1 MIRYTLYRVLWM
13 IPTLLAMSLILFV
26 LMHLT
31 PGSPLQPLGNAN
43 PLPPDAQKNLAHAF
57 GLDKPAW
64 QQYLIFL
71 WKALHLD
78 FGISFFQK
86 TRTVREIIRTGLPV
100 SLELGAWA
108 LGIAIFG
115 GLALG
120 IVAAVNQNGP
130 FDYLT
135 TFLAMLGIALPN
147 FLLAIFLILFFVLN
161 LHWIPSVRFG
171 NDPRD
176 WILPIISLGLGP
188 LGLIARYTR
197 SSIIDVIR
205 SDYVRTA
212 RSKGLSE
219 RRVILVHV
227 LKNGLIPPLTI
238 IGPIIA
244 GILTGSPFVEYLFS
258 VPGVGQFFLNSIIA
272 RDYPMIMAIFLLFGV
287 FLIVMNLL
295 VDLAYGFVDP
305 RIQYS

>member
-1 MIRYTLYRVLWM
+1 MLRYTLYRVLWM
-13 IPTLLAMSLILFV
+13 IPTLLGMSLILFT

-71 WKALHLD
+71 WKAMHLD

-86 TRTVREIIRTGLPV
+86 TRTVREIVQTGLPV
-100 SLELGAWA
+100 SIELGAWA

-115 GLALG
+115 GLTLG
-120 IVAAVNQNGP
+120 VVAAVNQNGP

-135 TFLAMLGIALPN
+135 TFLAMLGVALPN
-147 FLLAIFLILFFVLN
+147 FLLAIFLILLFVLN

-176 WILPIISLGLGP
+176 WILPVISLGLGP
-188 LGLIARYTR
+188 LGIIARYTR

-219 RRVILVHV
+219 RRVILIHV

-258 VPGVGQFFLNSIIA
+258 VPGIGQYFLNSIIA
-272 RDYPMIMAIFLLFGV
+272 RDYPMIMAVFLLFGV
-287 FLIVMNLL
+287 FLVVMNLV
-295 VDLAYGFVDP
+295 VDLCYGFVDP

>member
-13 IPTLLAMSLILFV
+13 VPTLIGMSLILFT

-43 PLPPDAQKNLAHAF
+43 PLSPQAQQNLAHTF

-64 QQYLIFL
+64 QQYLVFL
-71 WKALHLD
+71 WRALHLD
-78 FGISFFQK
+78 FGVSFFQQ
-86 TRTVREIIRTGLPV
+86 TRTVTEIVRRQLPV
-100 SLELGAWA
+100 SVELGAWA
-108 LGIAIFG
+108 LGLAIFG
-115 GLALG
+115 GLGLG
-120 IVAAVNQNGP
+120 IIAAVNQNGP

-135 TFLAMLGIALPN
+135 TFLAMLGVALPN
-147 FLLAIFLILFFVLN
+147 FLLAIFLILIFVLN
-161 LHWIPSVRFG
+161 LHWLPSVRFG

-188 LGLIARYTR
+188 LGIIARYTR

-219 RRVILVHV
+219 RRVIMVHV

-244 GILTGSPFVEYLFS
+244 GILTGSPFVEYLFA
-258 VPGVGQFFLNSIIA
+258 VPGIGQYFLNSIIA
-272 RDYPMIMAIFLLFGV
+272 RDYPMIMAVFLLFGV
-287 FLIVMNLL
+287 FLIVMNLI